1 MGPLTGSVR
10 WDLRGGGYGM
20 GIDRPCTDKCLVRQF
35 CDKLVIIRKIA
46 LQISK

>member
-10 WDLRGGGYGM
+10 GDLCGGGYRK
-20 GIDRPCTDKCLVRQF
+20 GIDRPCTDECLVEQF